1 MVFLDWIVLLNPPG
15 FASRPWGLSAH
26 VKRGMWLSEGSLV
39 LVTADVRAGRSI
51 SWLQQLG
58 ERALGLEARFLS

>member
-1 MVFLDWIVLLNPPG
+1 MC
-15 FASRPWGLSAH
+15 AH
-26 VKRGMWLSEGSLV
+26 VERGTWLSEGSLV

-58 ERALGLEARFLS
+58 ERELGLEAHFLS